1 MPLHGLRHLH
11 ITEAQMVDGI
21 SQTMIG
27 LVVGHASATTTRVYT
42 HASQEAAQKVA
53 SAVADRL
60 LG

>member
-1 MPLHGLRHLH
+1 
-11 ITEAQMVDGI
+11 MVEGI

-27 LVVGHASATTTRVYT
+27 LVVGHASASTTRGYS
-42 HASQEAAQKVA
+42 HAGEEAARKVA